1 MGICADQELRKIYL
15 DAWNADN
22 QKDLEKGAQAFL
34 CSLRS
39 RDWSGMQDVSSI
51 PDLLDLDMSDMPGAL
66 RHRRRCS
73 CSSTA
78 RTRKWLTGLQCRS
91 IFK

>member
-1 MGICADQELRKIYL
+1 MDSENVCSSGRRSNVEGSWGIRVDQELRKIYL

-51 PDLLDLDMSDMPGAL
+51 PDLPDRHMSDMFGAL
-66 RHRRRCS
+66 
-73 CSSTA
+73 
-78 RTRKWLTGLQCRS
+78 
-91 IFK
+91 

>member
-1 MGICADQELRKIYL
+1 VDSENVCSSGRRSNVEGSWGICADEELRKIYL

-39 RDWSGMQDVSSI
+39 RDWGGMQDVSSI
-51 PDLLDLDMSDMPGAL
+51 PGLLDLDMSDMPGAL

-73 CSSTA
+73 Y
-78 RTRKWLTGLQCRS
+78 
-91 IFK
+91 